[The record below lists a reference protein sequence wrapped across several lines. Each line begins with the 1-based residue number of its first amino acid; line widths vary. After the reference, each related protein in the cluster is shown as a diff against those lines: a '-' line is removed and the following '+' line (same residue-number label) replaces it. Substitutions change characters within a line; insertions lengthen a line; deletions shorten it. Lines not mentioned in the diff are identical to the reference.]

1 MQAKD
6 RIIFPIDVGSEAKAI
21 EIAKTLKDEVG
32 VFKIGLELTTSAG
45 FGVIQALNKIG
56 IEKIFLDL
64 KLHDIPNTVAGAMK
78 AVVQYGVWCVTVHTS
93 GGSAMLEAAVRSAQQ
108 AAEETGKRK
117 PKVFGV
123 TLLTSISGKALFEE
137 LNVCKPVQEY
147 VVSLAVTARR
157 AGCDGVIASPHEI
170 EAIRKAIPDPN
181 FLIVAPGVRPAGSD
195 VGDQSRV
202 MTPGEAIRKGANYLV
217 VGRPISE
224 SQDPVL
230 AARNIALEIESAI
243 K

>member
-1 MQAKD
+1 MD
-6 RIIFPIDVGSEAKAI
+6 SEAKAI
-21 EIAKTLKDEVG
+21 EIAKTLKDEIG

-45 FGVIQALNKIG
+45 YGVIEALNRMG

-78 AVVQYGVWCVTVHTS
+78 AVVRYGVWCVTVHTS
-93 GGSAMLEAAVRSAQQ
+93 GGSAMLEAAVRAAQHEAQ
-108 AAEETGKRK
+108 ETGKLK
-117 PKVFGV
+117 PKIFGV
-123 TLLTSISGKALFEE
+123 TLLTSISGNALFEE

-181 FLIVAPGVRPAGSD
+181 FLIVTPGVRPAGSEA
-195 VGDQSRV
+195 GDQSRV

-224 SQDPVL
+224 SQHPVL
-230 AARNIALEIESAI
+230 AARNIALEIESAL